1 MNLLVVDNFDS
12 FTYMLVDYLQQAGAA
27 CRVVR
32 NNESWERLTEGSVDA
47 VVLSPG
53 PGSPYQ
59 SGSLMNIIHYYHR
72 RVPMLGVC
80 LGHQAIGQYFGAE
93 LIPGQRPM
101 HGKVS
106 TIRTITE
113 DVLWQDLPE
122 TFDVTRYHSLVLTN
136 MPDALITTAITDQD
150 EVMAMRHDE
159 LPIWGIQFHPEAA
172 LTQYGLQL
180 IKNWTDYIT
189 VNHRKT
195 DFITPLTSQYNELHY

>member
-12 FTYMLVDYLQQAGAA
+12 FTYMLVDYLQQVGAT

-32 NNESWERLTEGSVDA
+32 NNESWERLTEGPVDA

-53 PGSPYQ
+53 PGVPSE
-59 SGSLMNIIHYYHR
+59 SGSLMGLIQYFHQ

-93 LIPGQRPM
+93 LKPAQRPM

-106 TIRTITE
+106 TIRTLTN
-113 DVLWQDLPE
+113 DVLWQKMPE

-136 MPDALITTAITDQD
+136 MPDALVTTALTEQNEI
-150 EVMAMRHDE
+150 MAMRHHA

-180 IKNWTDYIT
+180 IKNWTDFLT
-189 VNHRKT
+189 VNYRKT
-195 DFITPLTSQYNELHY
+195 DFITALTSQYNELYY